1 MFSQQR
7 LTSFDPYESAWRT
20 ANTGSNPVGATSSNL
35 QKSPAESPAPEFV
48 QSSESARETAMRKA
62 ARAT

>member
-35 QKSPAESPAPEFV
+35 QKSPAESPRP
-48 QSSESARETAMRKA
+48 
-62 ARAT
+62 